1 MWSLPSLPQ
10 AVRRSRCV
18 PVLVEIVPLAMLIG
32 FALWQFDQQDHIPLG
47 APARDFYAFLGL
59 AAAGVATGAAIVA
72 RISPQSTG
80 SPERRLAGPLAFYGI
95 VMIPASVL
103 QLSTTPPPG
112 VAVGKVVA
120 SGLFLVLMGWALL
133 PRKSGMRWT
142 TVVIGATVITALAG
156 AAGQFLLGSVAAAW
170 FDTNRV
176 VVTGW
181 WVVAF
186 AFVVSGAMWRRP
198 ATWRIGIGLSMIAVA
213 HLEGLTS
220 PSGAWMPDLE
230 FAGLRLL
237 GLVVVL
243 LVLARRA
250 GRAVRSASQRER
262 IRSERLAAAERAA
275 RRVAMEVAERDHEI
289 RNVVSGLSGVG
300 HLLSTGVDRLD
311 VAARATLGSAVQ
323 AELGRLNE
331 LLSDAST
338 ADNGDT
344 LIPPL
349 LTQLAALRRAR
360 GGVAELD
367 IEEPGP
373 RAQMPVKELLGD
385 ASTADNG
392 DTLIPP
398 LLIQLAALRRARG
411 GVVEL
416 DIEEPG
422 PRAHMPA
429 DELAQVMTN
438 LLANCDRHAP
448 GAPVRIRA
456 DTQGGVVRITVT
468 DEGPGLPPQEME
480 IRRTVPARDYDPSA
494 GGRGIGLRVCRR
506 LLAAHSGTLQL
517 RPAARAHGCTVEVRL
532 PSSVEAPTGSSV
544 FARQA

>member
-1 MWSLPSLPQ
+1 
-10 AVRRSRCV
+10 
-18 PVLVEIVPLAMLIG
+18 
-32 FALWQFDQQDHIPLG
+32 
-47 APARDFYAFLGL
+47 
-59 AAAGVATGAAIVA
+59 
-72 RISPQSTG
+72 
-80 SPERRLAGPLAFYGI
+80 
-95 VMIPASVL
+95 
-103 QLSTTPPPG
+103 
-112 VAVGKVVA
+112 
-120 SGLFLVLMGWALL
+120 
-133 PRKSGMRWT
+133 
-142 TVVIGATVITALAG
+142 
-156 AAGQFLLGSVAAAW
+156 
-170 FDTNRV
+170 
-176 VVTGW
+176 
-181 WVVAF
+181 
-186 AFVVSGAMWRRP
+186 
-198 ATWRIGIGLSMIAVA
+198 
-213 HLEGLTS
+213 
-220 PSGAWMPDLE
+220 
-230 FAGLRLL
+230 
-237 GLVVVL
+237 
-243 LVLARRA
+243 
-250 GRAVRSASQRER
+250 
-262 IRSERLAAAERAA
+262 
-275 RRVAMEVAERDHEI
+275 VAMEVAERDHEI

-338 ADNGDT
+338 GDNGDT

-360 GGVAELD
+360 GGVA
-367 IEEPGP
+367 
-373 RAQMPVKELLGD
+373 
-385 ASTADNG
+385 
-392 DTLIPP
+392 
-398 LLIQLAALRRARG
+398 
-411 GVVEL
+411 EL

>member
-1 MWSLPSLPQ
+1 
-10 AVRRSRCV
+10 
-18 PVLVEIVPLAMLIG
+18 VEIVPLAMLIG

-156 AAGQFLLGSVAAAW
+156 AAGQFLLGRVAAAW

-338 ADNGDT
+338 GDNGDT

-373 RAQMPVKELLGD
+373 RAQ
-385 ASTADNG
+385 
-392 DTLIPP
+392 
-398 LLIQLAALRRARG
+398 
-411 GVVEL
+411 
-416 DIEEPG
+416 
-422 PRAHMPA
+422 MPA